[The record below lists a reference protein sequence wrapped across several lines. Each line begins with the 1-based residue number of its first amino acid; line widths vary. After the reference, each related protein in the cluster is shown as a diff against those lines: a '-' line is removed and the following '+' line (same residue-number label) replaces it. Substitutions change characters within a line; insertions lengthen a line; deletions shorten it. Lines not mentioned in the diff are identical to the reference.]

1 MPRPVHTK
9 GSGKAE
15 KPNGRKQFNAS
26 LPKQLVL
33 DFNVA
38 ASAQG
43 NGRRDALLE
52 EVLLSFLAQLKPDS
66 KSVRSLYRLV
76 VKETAERGQ
85 VTKSEAERIDGT
97 MVEREALAAARAHAE
112 KIVKVTSAAMTRKGP
127 KRVVGSVVR
136 KKQKRVS

>member
-9 GSGKAE
+9 ASGKAE

-43 NGRRDALLE
+43 NGRRDSLLE

-66 KSVRSLYRLV
+66 KSVRSLYRL
-76 VKETAERGQ
+76 AERETVERGK
-85 VTKSEAERIDGT
+85 VTKNEADRIDGV
-97 MVEREALAAARAHAE
+97 MVEREAIAAAREHAE
-112 KIVKVTSAAMTRKGP
+112 EIVKVTAAAMTRKGP
-127 KRVVGSVVR
+127 KRVAPLDGR
-136 KKQKRVS
+136 KKQRRAS